1 MTHLYIEQNTGL
13 TEEVNSS
20 IISKLYELAISGDL
34 DETSDLKGRLHST
47 SGYGDQV
54 SYLNTNFSDLYINV
68 DNSYIR
74 FQDPIAQQWC
84 VTNFSTDGV
93 GCSISD
99 LAAVTN
105 SDFDVSSFVS
115 SGIVYFN
122 EFQYFTGITKVNFVT
137 QNEENHNTTLKQ
149 ITLPNTVTEIGNQST
164 FGGGFYGYSALESI
178 HIPSNCVVKQASF
191 RYCKALKNVS
201 FGTGVTFYNDQQ
213 FQRCSSL
220 TTVDLSGLT
229 TLPNSIFNSCTSL
242 TSIFIPNTIAEID
255 NDFIGGSGVTSIT
268 FEEGGSTP
276 LVLTGSTSGWKPG
289 VFRMINSQ
297 KIVFP
302 ERLSELKNNA
312 LGCTSAMTYVFTSTT
327 PPSVTGNG
335 QITTDITNS
344 KIYVP
349 DSAVNT
355 YKTAT
360 GFSDYANV
368 IFPVS
373 ELPQS

>member
-34 DETSDLKGRLHST
+34 DNTSDLKGRLHST

-68 DNSYIR
+68 DKSYIR
-74 FQDPIAQQWC
+74 FQDPKAQQWC

-105 SDFDVSSFVS
+105 SDFNVSSFVS

-122 EFQYFTGITKVNFVT
+122 EFQYFTGMTQVNLAPSGT
-137 QNEENHNTTLKQ
+137 ETNNTTLKQ
-149 ITLPNTVTEIGNQST
+149 ITLPNTVTRIGGLSGY
-164 FGGGFYGYSALESI
+164 GGGFYSYIALESI
-178 HIPSNCVVKQASF
+178 HIPSNCTITAAAF
-191 RYCKALKNVS
+191 RYCTSLKSVS
-201 FGTGVTFYNDQQ
+201 FGTGITLEGGYTFE
-213 FQRCSSL
+213 RCTSL

-229 TLPNSIFNSCTSL
+229 KLPDNTFNDCTSL
-242 TSIFIPNTIAEID
+242 TSIFIPNTIAEI
-255 NDFIGGSGVTSIT
+255 NYNFIGSTHVTSIT
-268 FEEGGSTP
+268 FEESGDTP
-276 LVLTGSTSGWKPG
+276 LVLIGSTSGYANG
-289 VFRMINSQ
+289 VFRMIAGQ

-302 ERLSELKNNA
+302 ERLSELKNSA
-312 LGCTSAMTYVFTSTT
+312 LACTSDMTYVFTSTT
-327 PPSVTGNG
+327 PPNVTGDGTLGNVLK
-335 QITTDITNS
+335 NS

-355 YKTAT
+355 YKAAT

-373 ELPQS
+373 ELPS